1 MFRGLKAF
9 LLLTLSL
16 LFCQRAFADCATTN
30 GTVTLP
36 GSSSFVVYNGQ
47 INAQAPPAST
57 APASGYR
64 CCRRTPSRSRLRRPP
79 TAWRSPTPTVP
90 AIKSPT

>member
-47 INAQAPPAST
+47 INARAPPAST
-57 APASGYR
+57 APASGFAAVAEHR
-64 CCRRTPSRSRLRRPP
+64 HGQGCVDHQRHGGRQHRRFRR
-79 TAWRSPTPTVP
+79 
-90 AIKSPT
+90 

>member
-47 INAQAPPAST
+47 INAQGT
-57 APASGYR
+57 AGLNCTGLAIAAVAEHRHGQGCVNHQR
-64 CCRRTPSRSRLRRPP
+64 HGGRQHRRFRR
-79 TAWRSPTPTVP
+79 
-90 AIKSPT
+90 